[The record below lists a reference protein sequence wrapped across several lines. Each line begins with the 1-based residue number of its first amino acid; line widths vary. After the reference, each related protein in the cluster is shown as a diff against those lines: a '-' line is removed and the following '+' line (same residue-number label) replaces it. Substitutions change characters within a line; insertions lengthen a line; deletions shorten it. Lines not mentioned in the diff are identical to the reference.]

1 MIREVEGIDVVPM
14 KRADYSLDTSR
25 YGKPGGNEERNA
37 KPSSVKT
44 RIRLVLQRGPVTHA
58 LLTPDYLNTRKVDV
72 ILVGDIS
79 GANVCKQVLWFR
91 FLRNSV
97 HNFVGCRRSHF

>member
-1 MIREVEGIDVVPM
+1 MTREVEGIDVVPM
-14 KRADYSLDTSR
+14 KLADYSLDTSR

-44 RIRLVLQRGPVTHA
+44 RIRLVPQRGPVTHE
-58 LLTPDYLNTRKVDV
+58 LFTSDNLDTRKVDV

-79 GANVCKQVLWFR
+79 GANVCKEVFWFSI
-91 FLRNSV
+91 LRNTI
-97 HNFVGCRRSHF
+97 HNLIGCRRTLF